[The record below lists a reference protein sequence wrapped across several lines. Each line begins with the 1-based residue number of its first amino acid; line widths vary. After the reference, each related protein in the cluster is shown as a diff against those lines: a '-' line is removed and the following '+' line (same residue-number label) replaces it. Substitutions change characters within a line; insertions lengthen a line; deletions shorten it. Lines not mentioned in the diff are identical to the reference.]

1 MPKKKLHTVKISIA
15 GRDLCISTEEDSEY
29 VRKLSDALTA
39 RIYEF
44 KRSTGASTLDCAL
57 LQALCLADETQ
68 KLGEKLEKA
77 RRTTRKKQDSA
88 SDAGN

>member
-1 MPKKKLHTVKISIA
+1 MPKKETHTVKISIA

-29 VRKLSDALTA
+29 VRKLADALTA
-39 RIYEF
+39 RIYAF

-68 KLGEKLEKA
+68 KLGEKLEKS
-77 RRTTRKKQDSA
+77 KKAAQKRQAAAHTAD
-88 SDAGN
+88 

>member
-1 MPKKKLHTVKISIA
+1 MPKKELHTVRISIA

-29 VRKLSDALTA
+29 VRKLADALTA
-39 RIYEF
+39 RIYDF

-68 KLGEKLEKA
+68 KLGERLEKA
-77 RRTTRKKQDSA
+77 RRAARKKQGTA
-88 SDAGN
+88 SDAAD